1 MINKSRLEVD
11 RMIDYLFFKEK
22 LVNYRYFLFYQEEN
36 ESQVIK
42 WINDEDTFTLKDKEN
57 YFIDMT
63 KEFMEKFIFIQNY
76 FNFHNLPEEMLQKI
90 LFFIDEKGIQNFNKF
105 LIQYER
111 DNIRNIRIYKFNKIK
126 KSIKREKI
134 WNIPKE
140 KCDNFYKSLLKQST
154 KGFEFSN
161 NYNVEID
168 FKKFKEIFFQ
178 LPYLSDLFRTNFVIS
193 TKNKNQIK
201 NFIIPFVKFVLHS
214 PENDKIFTFIFKT
227 NVVILF

>member
-1 MINKSRLEVD
+1 MINKTRLEVD

-111 DNIRNIRIYKFNKIK
+111 
-126 KSIKREKI
+126 E
-134 WNIPKE
+134 
-140 KCDNFYKSLLKQST
+140 QST

-214 PENDKIFTFIFKT
+214 PENDKIFTFIFKR